1 MYFPEYSGI
10 SLILSITVTPGNYIN
25 KVITYF
31 QNLKMTIISNLL
43 LCLLSYLDSWGA
55 QEWPLR
61 MVGATVCGDYVYHSS
76 RFSNIDNAALADR
89 MAAEKDDDVSAM
101 QLELLSDLKLRL

>member
-1 MYFPEYSGI
+1 MLLGSALV
-10 SLILSITVTPGNYIN
+10 SLWPSVSEFQLSVKKKLNEGPGNYIN

-76 RFSNIDNAALADR
+76 RF
-89 MAAEKDDDVSAM
+89 
-101 QLELLSDLKLRL
+101 